1 MICQSPG
8 SHKQWWQV
16 CMLPR
21 WGKHLEVSKPVQVAQ
36 AVGKLQDLNL
46 LPTDSKS
53 VALSIELS
61 LYALAVGYGQRSLSD
76 ISCFGTVSSL
86 TLRVSVFKEA
96 RTSRT
101 SGSTLALLPLS
112 YGPVKS
118 ARQDSNL
125 QPLHS
130 SGLFVRSCRWVRAC
144 S

>member
-1 MICQSPG
+1 WDSNPRP
-8 SHKQWWQV
+8 
-16 CMLPR
+16 LP
-21 WGKHLEVSKPVQVAQ
+21 
-36 AVGKLQDLNL
+36 LQD
-46 LPTDSKS
+46 
-53 VALSIELS
+53 

-76 ISCFGTVSSL
+76 ISCFGTASSL
-86 TLRVSVFKEA
+86 MLRVSVFKEA

-144 S
+144 SLVRNGWSLRNPQRRTWLR